1 MMISNIYYLPSRRM
15 CHCLP
20 KPVKYDG
27 IILKKKKI
35 IFQQFLLKYVLGFWF
50 WTCPTYLYVYLYL
63 VKFCVEYIVW
73 QGFELLWIHC
83 TIPQE

>member
-27 IILKKKKI
+27 IILKKKKKDNLSAI
-35 IFQQFLLKYVLGFWF
+35 LIKVCF
-50 WTCPTYLYVYLYL
+50 WTCPTYLYLYLYL

-73 QGFELLWIHC
+73 QGFELL
-83 TIPQE
+83 